1 MVGTGIVVCLFFP
14 LHVKKKHLTKI
25 ISHTP
30 FLGLANIMVNEKKME
45 KF

>member
-1 MVGTGIVVCLFFP
+1 MVGIGIVICLFFP
-14 LHVKKKHLTKI
+14 PHVKTKKTKLKLFL
-25 ISHTP
+25 TP